1 MPKSY
6 EKICNNKRRKV
17 LEKEGAVSFYI
28 LRKAVRKKV
37 GIFWQMRAQFPF
49 GDSVSKAG
57 KSVKLSGLKEKY
69 I

>member
-28 LRKAVRKKV
+28 LRKTVRKKV
-37 GIFWQMRAQFPF
+37 GFFWQMRAQFPF
-49 GDSVSKAG
+49 GDSVSKVG
-57 KSVKLSGLKEKY
+57 KSVKLSGLKEKT